1 MVEKFDLKKNEKELK
16 QIAKDTNTKADNAIF
31 VILNNMQMYND
42 IVDEYRR
49 GNDKKVYLMY
59 QLNASI
65 FKQLALFGQVPAK
78 VKESKKSDE
87 SVLADMIKEVNK
99 R

>member
-16 QIAKDTNTKADNAIF
+16 QVAKDTNTKADSSIF

-49 GNDKKVYLMY
+49 GEKTKIYLMY

-65 FKQLALFGQVPAK
+65 FKQLALFGLVPAK
-78 VKESKKSDE
+78 VKATAKNDDSA
-87 SVLADMIKEVNK
+87 LADIIKEVNK

>member
-1 MVEKFDLKKNEKELK
+1 MVEKFDIKKNEKELK
-16 QIAKDTNTKADNAIF
+16 QIAKDTDTKADATIF

-49 GNDKKVYLMY
+49 GDKAKVYLMY

-65 FKQLALFGQVPAK
+65 FKQLEKFGQVPAK
-78 VKESKKSDE
+78 VKASDKSDE
-87 SVLADMIKEVNK
+87 SALADIIKSVNT

>member
-16 QIAKDTNTKADNAIF
+16 QIAKDTNTKADNTIF

-49 GNDKKVYLMY
+49 GEKTKIYLMY

-78 VKESKKSDE
+78 VKASDKSDG
-87 SVLADMIKEVNK
+87 SALADIIKDVNT